1 MPNTNTT
8 TILLPVEHMD
18 SEHCALIVDK
28 AVGGVP
34 EVQSHHVELNNRQAV
49 LVSDK
54 PVEAVRHAVKAVRD
68 NGYGVPTLKRTFPVT
83 GMTCASCVASVES
96 MLQATPGV
104 LNAVVNLATNSV
116 LVEYVPGVTDDRR
129 MRAAIQSIG
138 YDLILADE
146 TDATADLEQIARE
159 RMSDLKKRLWASIAL
174 SIPLM
179 VVGMGFMHAPWS
191 PWVQWLLATPVV
203 LVFGRQFFIN
213 AWKQAKHRSAN
224 MDTLVALST
233 GVAYLFSVFN
243 TVWPSFWTSR
253 GLEAHVYFE
262 AAAVVI
268 TFILLGK
275 FLEERA
281 KAGTSSAIKKLM
293 GLRPNTVLREGP
305 DGHTTE
311 TPIAEVNVDDIL
323 LVRPGES
330 IAVDGVVVGG
340 SSYVDESM
348 ISGEPV
354 PVLKETGASLLAG
367 TINQK
372 GSLRMRAQK
381 VGAATLLAQ
390 IVRTVQEAQGSKAPV
405 QKLVDKVAAVF
416 VPIVI
421 GIALLSAVA
430 WWVLGGEHAFTQGL
444 LALVTVLVIAC
455 PCALGLATPTAI
467 MAGMGKGAENGILIK
482 DAESLE
488 RARNIT
494 AIVLDKTGTITEGK
508 PAVIE
513 AIGLDDQE
521 AAAALLA
528 IESHSEHP
536 LAEAVVRKLRPHPRP
551 LSEGEGGNSPHPRP
565 LSEGEG
571 GNSHVGHSAPV
582 LSTQGVDATGAPA
595 SLISFE
601 SITGK
606 GAKAVIGATTWLVGN
621 RRLMEESG
629 IAITGEWRD
638 HEQRWQAAAH
648 TVIWLADG
656 KQVHAAVAIADRI
669 KPSAKA
675 AIARLKASGIKVY
688 MQTGDA
694 RRTAQAVARE
704 VGIDDFRSEVLPKDK
719 GAFVAGLQQMG
730 HVVAMVGDGINDSE
744 ALAKADVGIAMGQ
757 GSDIAMDVARM
768 TLIGS
773 DLHSIPKAIA
783 LSRRTV
789 ALIRQNLFWAFIYNV
804 IGIPIAAGAL
814 YPVNG
819 FLLDPMI
826 AGAAMALSS
835 VSVVS
840 NSLRLRWV
848 KL

>member
-1 MPNTNTT
+1 
-8 TILLPVEHMD
+8 
-18 SEHCALIVDK
+18 
-28 AVGGVP
+28 
-34 EVQSHHVELNNRQAV
+34 
-49 LVSDK
+49 
-54 PVEAVRHAVKAVRD
+54 
-68 NGYGVPTLKRTFPVT
+68 
-83 GMTCASCVASVES
+83 
-96 MLQATPGV
+96 
-104 LNAVVNLATNSV
+104 
-116 LVEYVPGVTDDRR
+116 
-129 MRAAIQSIG
+129 
-138 YDLILADE
+138 
-146 TDATADLEQIARE
+146 
-159 RMSDLKKRLWASIAL
+159 
-174 SIPLM
+174 
-179 VVGMGFMHAPWS
+179 
-191 PWVQWLLATPVV
+191 
-203 LVFGRQFFIN
+203 
-213 AWKQAKHRSAN
+213 
-224 MDTLVALST
+224 
-233 GVAYLFSVFN
+233 
-243 TVWPSFWTSR
+243 
-253 GLEAHVYFE
+253 E

-281 KAGTSSAIKKLM
+281 KAGTGSAIKKLM
-293 GLRPNTVLREGP
+293 GLRPNTVMREGP
-305 DGHTTE
+305 DGHAVE
-311 TPIAEVNVDDIL
+311 TPIADVNVDDIL

-330 IAVDGVVVGG
+330 IAVDGVVIDGE
-340 SSYVDESM
+340 SYVDESM

-354 PVLKETGASLLAG
+354 PVPKTEGASLLAG

-416 VPIVI
+416 VPVVM

-430 WWVLGGEHAFTQGL
+430 WWILGGEHAFTQGL

-467 MAGMGKGAENGILIK
+467 MAGMGKGAGHGILIK

-513 AIGLDDQE
+513 AIGLDDAE

-528 IESHSEHP
+528 IESRSEHP
-536 LAEAVVRKLRPHPRP
+536 LAEAVVRHLRSPQQAGHGPH
-551 LSEGEGGNSPHPRP
+551 HA
-565 LSEGEG
+565 
-571 GNSHVGHSAPV
+571 GHSAPV
-582 LSTQGVDATGAPA
+582 QSTQWVDATGAPA
-595 SLISFE
+595 SLINFE
-601 SITGK
+601 SLTGK
-606 GAKAVIGATTWLVGN
+606 GARATIGGTPWIVGN
-621 RRLMEESG
+621 RRLMEEHG
-629 IAITGEWRD
+629 IAITGTWR
-638 HEQRWQAAAH
+638 EQEQHWQEGAH
-648 TVIWLADG
+648 TVIWLADD
-656 KQVHAAVAIADRI
+656 KQLRAAVAIADRI
-669 KPSAKA
+669 KPSAKE
-675 AIARLKASGIKVY
+675 AIARLKASGIAVY

-704 VGIDDFRSEVLPKDK
+704 VGIADFRSEVLPKDK
-719 GAFVAGLQQMG
+719 AAFVAGLQQMG

-757 GSDIAMDVARM
+757 GSDIAMDVARV

-773 DLHSIPKAIA
+773 DLTSIPKAIT
-783 LSRRTV
+783 LSRKTV
-789 ALIRQNLFWAFIYNV
+789 RLIRQNLFWAFIYNI

>member
-1 MPNTNTT
+1 MKTETST
-8 TILLPVEHMD
+8 LVIPVENMD

-28 AVGGVP
+28 ALDTVP
-34 EVQSHHVELNNRQAV
+34 SIATHHVELNNRSAV
-49 LVSDK
+49 VQSTT
-54 PVEAVRHAVKAVRD
+54 PVEAVRDAVKAIRD
-68 NGYGVPTLKRTFPVT
+68 NGYDVPTVKRTFPVT

-96 MLQATPGV
+96 MLQAQPGV
-104 LNAVVNLATNSV
+104 LEAAVNLATNTV
-116 LVEYVPGVTDDRR
+116 QVRFVPGVIDEHR

-138 YDLILADE
+138 YDLIIGE
-146 TDATADLEQIARE
+146 EREATADLEAIARE
-159 RMSDLKKRLWASIAL
+159 RMASLKKRLWASIAL
-174 SIPLM
+174 SVPL
-179 VVGMGFMHAPWS
+179 VVIGMLSGMDAKSRSAGFMHEPWANLVMWALS
-191 PWVQWLLATPVV
+191 TPVV

-243 TVWPSFWTSR
+243 TAYPQFWTSR
-253 GLEAHVYFE
+253 GLMPHVYFE

-293 GLRPNTVLREGP
+293 GLRPNTVLREAP
-305 DGHTTE
+305 DGSTRE
-311 TPIAEVNVDDIL
+311 VPIADVNVDDIL
-323 LVRPGES
+323 VVRPGES
-330 IAVDGVVVGG
+330 IAVDGEVFGG
-340 SSYVDESM
+340 ESYVDESM
-348 ISGEPV
+348 LSGEPV
-354 PVLKETGASLLAG
+354 PVAKTPGAKLLAG

-421 GIALLSAVA
+421 GIALLSAIA

-482 DAESLE
+482 DADSLE

-508 PAVIE
+508 PEVVEAV
-513 AIGLDDQE
+513 GLDDGT
-521 AAAALLA
+521 AASALFA
-528 IESHSEHP
+528 IESRSEHP
-536 LAEAVVRKLRPHPRP
+536 LAEAVVRHLR
-551 LSEGEGGNSPHPRP
+551 SAT
-565 LSEGEG
+565 
-571 GNSHVGHSAPV
+571 VGSAHRV
-582 LSTQGVDATGAPA
+582 DRNGAAQVTQ
-595 SLISFE
+595 FE
-601 SITGK
+601 SLTGK
-606 GAKAVIGATTWLVGN
+606 GVKATVSGTTWLVGN
-621 RRLMEESG
+621 RRLLEENG
-629 IAITGEWRD
+629 IAITGEWR
-638 HEQRWQAAAH
+638 EFEKQGQAERGTSEVPPDGGKAAH
-648 TVIWLADG
+648 TVVWVAEG
-656 KQVHAAVAIADRI
+656 TQVRAAVAIADRI
-669 KPSAKA
+669 KPSAA
-675 AIARLKASGIKVY
+675 SAIARLKRAGIKVY

-694 RRTAQAVARE
+694 RRTAQAVAQA
-704 VGIDDFRSEVLPKDK
+704 VGIEDFRSEVLPKDK
-719 GAFVAGLQQMG
+719 GAFVAGLQQQG

-744 ALAKADVGIAMGQ
+744 ALAKADVSIAMGK

-768 TLIGS
+768 TLIS
-773 DLHSIPKAIA
+773 TDLLAIPRAIQ

-789 ALIRQNLFWAFIYNV
+789 SLIRQNLFWAFIYNV
-804 IGIPIAAGAL
+804 IGIPIAAGVL
-814 YPVNG
+814 YPING

-840 NSLRLRWV
+840 NSLRLRWARLD
-848 KL
+848 K